1 MFIIIDSQ
9 WYDVQSQTI
18 EIINPLLNHGIIFW
32 FCFKNYNNK
41 VKGFLVHAKSM
52 QNRHFFSNHG
62 SPTQHDVQ
70 VAFHARAVRG
80 SKFLVFPRK
89 LAATVASTNIN

>member
-18 EIINPLLNHGIIFW
+18 EIVNQLLNHGTIFL

-41 VKGFLVHAKSM
+41 VKDFLVHAKSM
-52 QNRHFFSNHG
+52 QNLHFFSNHG
-62 SPTQHDVQ
+62 SPTQRDVR

-80 SKFLVFPRK
+80 SKFLVFSRK
-89 LAATVASTNIN
+89 LAATVASAKIN